1 MAEVVL
7 KAEERKEKAKKV
19 RQQGFIPGVLYGSGE
34 EAASVKFEAAA
45 LTKILAK
52 HGSNAKLWVELNN
65 KKKFGFIKEV
75 QKHPVA
81 GNVIHIDVQMVA
93 QDQEIKLQ
101 IPISYTGTEELD
113 KRRLLLLITKPEVEV
128 VGKASL
134 MPNVVVV
141 DVANKEAG
149 DTITYLDLN
158 LDGTIKINDPKDE
171 IYAVIKEK
179 KEQVADIE
187 EEAEE
192 TEEAAE
198 TSPEE

>member
-1 MAEVVL
+1 M
-7 KAEERKEKAKKV
+7 
-19 RQQGFIPGVLYGSGE
+19 
-34 EAASVKFEAAA
+34 
-45 LTKILAK
+45 
-52 HGSNAKLWVELNN
+52 
-65 KKKFGFIKEV
+65 
-75 QKHPVA
+75 
-81 GNVIHIDVQMVA
+81 
-93 QDQEIKLQ
+93 
-101 IPISYTGTEELD
+101 
-113 KRRLLLLITKPEVEV
+113 
-128 VGKASL
+128 GKASL

-158 LDGTIKINDPKDE
+158 LDGTIKINDPEDE